1 MAIAKVRVG
10 DKNTDFQL
18 LVQETNVSGTNVLVD
33 LSSGITTKEII
44 IVDPDGNE
52 SGPFT
57 ATFVTDGTD
66 GIINYVNTDAALI
79 DEPGIW
85 SYKAKIV
92 FTTSAINESND
103 AFFEVLD

>member
-1 MAIAKVRVG
+1 MAKAKVRVG

-18 LVQETNVSGTNVLVD
+18 VVQETNVAGTNVIVD
-33 LSSGITTKEII
+33 LSTGVTSKEII

-66 GIINYVNTDAALI
+66 GIINYVQTDANLI
-79 DEPGIW
+79 DEPGVW

-92 FTTSAINESND
+92 FTTTAINESND
-103 AFFEVLD
+103 AFFEVLP